1 MPKNSD
7 PATKM
12 IEAIRE
18 GLPPGVELDERDE
31 VGTKAEH
38 VSAPG
43 TEMERHPDRETVELY
58 EAVTAA
64 LAG

>member
-1 MPKNSD
+1 MSG
-7 PATKM
+7 M
-12 IEAIRE
+12 R
-18 GLPPGVELDERDE
+18 